1 MFYADFCVSFS
12 DYFILTVDKS
22 TLRYNGPMKFLITTL
37 LLMTTV
43 LLAEYKATVSPITP
57 EIKNRMIKGKSWRKG
72 CPVSLQNL
80 RYLQVMHKNFS
91 GRDQLGEIIVH
102 KDVAFEVKQIFKEL
116 YAIGYPIRKMKLVS
130 DFKGSDWQSIEA
142 DNTSAFNCRNATGSK
157 KWSKHSYG
165 KAIDLN
171 SIENPYI
178 SRSGHISHK
187 ASQQYRKRLHT
198 KHTASDKAIL
208 LKNDKAVRIF
218 KKYGWKWGGD
228 WSGVKDY
235 QHFSK

>member
-1 MFYADFCVSFS
+1 MNKAVW
-12 DYFILTVDKS
+12 
-22 TLRYNGPMKFLITTL
+22 L
-37 LLMTTV
+37 LLIFLSNIV
-43 LLAEYKATVSPITP
+43 YAEYKAEIYEITTQ
-57 EIKNRMIKGKSWRKG
+57 IKKRMLEGDSWRRG
-72 CPVSLQNL
+72 CPVPLKDL
-80 RYLQVMHKNFS
+80 RYLQITYRDFKGETKS
-91 GRDQLGEIIVH
+91 GELIVH
-102 KDVAFEVKQIFKEL
+102 KTVADEVKEIFSEL

-130 DFKGSDWQSIEA
+130 DYKGSDWQSIEA

-187 ASQQYRKRLHT
+187 ASQQYRKRVH
-198 KHTASDKAIL
+198 KKSTANDKAVL

-228 WSGVKDY
+228 WSRVKDY

>member
-1 MFYADFCVSFS
+1 
-12 DYFILTVDKS
+12 
-22 TLRYNGPMKFLITTL
+22 MK
-37 LLMTTV
+37 
-43 LLAEYKATVSPITP
+43 
-57 EIKNRMIKGKSWRKG
+57 IKNIILALVCVVGAVMAKESASVLPIGKTVKHRMLKGNSWHKG
-72 CPVSLQNL
+72 CPVGLSHL
-80 RYLQVMHKNFS
+80 RYLRIKYRSFEGQTKT
-91 GRDQLGEIIVH
+91 GEMIVH
-102 KDVAFEVKQIFKEL
+102 KDVADEVIAIFKEL
-116 YAIGYPIRKMKLVS
+116 YAIGYPIHKMKLVS
-130 DFKGSDWQSIEA
+130 DYKGNDWQSIEA

-187 ASQQYRKRLHT
+187 ASLPYRKRIHKKKT
-198 KHTASDKAIL
+198 PADKAVL
-208 LKNDKAVRIF
+208 LRNDKAVKIF

-228 WSGVKDY
+228 WPGVKDY